1 MHTNLLRGHS
11 YNPYTASSSLLVVE
25 VVSNSFLQN
34 LCSEFNNSIERGFV
48 NLAKN
53 VNLDVA
59 VKVNKRWALSDKEL
73 NHKYMCYVSLET
85 SIDFHSHAEPER
97 FE

>member
-11 YNPYTASSSLLVVE
+11 YDPYTASSSLLVVE
-25 VVSNSFLQN
+25 VSNSFLQN

-85 SIDFHSHAEPER
+85 LIDFHMPSYVEDK
-97 FE
+97 